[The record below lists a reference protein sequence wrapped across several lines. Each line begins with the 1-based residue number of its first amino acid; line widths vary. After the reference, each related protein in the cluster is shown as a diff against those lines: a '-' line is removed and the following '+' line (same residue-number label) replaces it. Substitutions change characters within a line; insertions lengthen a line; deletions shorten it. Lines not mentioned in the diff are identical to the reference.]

1 MKSEQ
6 PTTSALASADAAA
19 AAAAE
24 ASTGEPLPPY
34 WRSARLRVSVLLFMA
49 LMLAYALRVLLSVA
63 IINIAAEFGYTN
75 TQQGLISSSFFI
87 GYLFLQVPGGWAAS
101 TWGGWGVLLAGVLA
115 PSALTLA
122 TPPAAGSLPALVAM
136 RVLTGLGE
144 GVTYPCVHALLGAWT
159 PAAERS
165 RTVGSVWAGAFMGT
179 VVALPLSGVLVAA
192 AGWRSAFFF
201 FGGAGLAWAA
211 AWAALGASAPEKSAS
226 CGAAEAAYIARA
238 RGAPRAAGAAV
249 PWAAMAACPAVW
261 ALALQHATHN
271 YLFYML
277 LTWLPSFLK
286 DELNFDVE
294 KSGAV
299 AVLPY
304 IACFAIASGAGFAAD
319 AALSRGAPPRAVR
332 LTVQA
337 ASELLP
343 AAAILAAGFV
353 TSAPA
358 VVALLTAAVGFSG
371 AGCAGYGTNHL
382 DIAPHI
388 AGILLGISNTL
399 ATIPGIVAPIIVGDL
414 VAAPHDDAA
423 HWRLAFAIAAAVAAA
438 GFAVFAVFGRAE
450 PLPELAFGPS
460 DADRADA
467 ATADG
472 AHAALL
478 APEGEASINY

>member
-1 MKSEQ
+1 MKAT
-6 PTTSALASADAAA
+6 PSALASADAAA
-19 AAAAE
+19 ASDAE
-24 ASTGEPLPPY
+24 ASTGERLPPY

-63 IINIAAEFGYTN
+63 IIDLAAEFGYSN
-75 TQQGLISSSFFI
+75 AQQGLISSSFFI

-122 TPPAAGSLPALVAM
+122 TPPAAGSLAALVAM

-144 GVTYPCVHALLGAWT
+144 GVTYPCVHA
-159 PAAERS
+159 AERS
-165 RTVGSVWAGAFMGT
+165 RTVGTVWAGAFMGT

-201 FGGAGLAWAA
+201 FGGAGVAWAA
-211 AWAALGASAPEKSAS
+211 AWAALGASAPEKSAA

-249 PWAAMAACPAVW
+249 PWAAMARSPAVW

-286 DELNFDVE
+286 DELAFDVE

-304 IACFAIASGAGFAAD
+304 IACFTVASGAGFAAD
-319 AALSRGAPPRAVR
+319 AALARGAPPRAVR
-332 LTVQA
+332 LAVQA

-399 ATIPGIVAPIIVGDL
+399 ATVPGIVAPIIVGDL

-467 ATADG
+467 AAAADG
-472 AHAALL
+472 ARAALL
-478 APEGEASINY
+478 APDADGGSINY